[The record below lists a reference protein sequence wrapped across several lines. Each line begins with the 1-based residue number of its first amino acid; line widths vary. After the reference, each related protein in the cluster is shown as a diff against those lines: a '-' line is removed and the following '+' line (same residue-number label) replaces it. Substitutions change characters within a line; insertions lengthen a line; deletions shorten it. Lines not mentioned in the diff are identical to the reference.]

1 MTIEPKLAVPQ
12 GLKPRFYVTRRGTAE
27 AVPFHVG
34 SRILTLFLVVGAVFP
49 LLTSCSRAEKEP
61 EPEVAVEAAKAERQ
75 PIRQVVRTDAVLFP
89 KNQAAITP
97 KVVAPVKTFY
107 VNRGSRVHAGQLV
120 AVLENRDLAAAEVE
134 SKGSYQQAEANYGI
148 ETTSA
153 LPEEWQKA
161 EYDLKAAKEGYD
173 AEQKIYDS
181 RKKLYQEGA
190 LPRKDY
196 DQSVVALTQAKSQ
209 YEVASMHMA
218 ALQAAG
224 KKQQLKSA
232 EGQLTSAKGKYEG
245 AAAQL
250 GYSEIRSPI
259 DGVVTDR
266 PTYPGE
272 TPPPGTPLLTV
283 MDTSSV
289 IAKAHIPQDQAA
301 QLKVGNGATIKT
313 PGNEDVAGKVTLV
326 SPALDPNST
335 TVEVWV
341 EAPNPDGRLRPG
353 SSVTLE
359 MVAKAIDDDVVVP
372 ASAVLKTPEGT
383 AVVMIVKE
391 DHAQAVE
398 VETGVREADRVQ
410 ITKGLSGGET
420 VIVRGSYGLPDKTKV
435 KIAESQGSGP
445 EKPGAGKDKD

>member
-1 MTIEPKLAVPQ
+1 MALVHSSRNLANNTSMRVNC
-12 GLKPRFYVTRRGTAE
+12 TAK
-27 AVPFHVG
+27 AVPFQIAFFVRLLSFSLIVG
-34 SRILTLFLVVGAVFP
+34 IVLS
-49 LLTSCSRAEKEP
+49 LLTSCSRGEKEP
-61 EPEVAVEAAKAERQ
+61 EPEVAVEAVKAEKQ
-75 PIRQVVRTDAVLFP
+75 PIRQVIRTDAVLFP

-97 KVVAPVKTFY
+97 KIVAPVRAFY
-107 VNRGSRVHAGQLV
+107 VNRGSRVHAGQLL
-120 AVLENRDLAAAEVE
+120 AVLENKDLAASEVE
-134 SKGSYQQAEANYGI
+134 SKGSYQQAEANFGI

-161 EYDLKAAKEGYD
+161 EYDLKAAKENYD

-196 DQSVVALTQAKSQ
+196 DQSLVALTQAKSQ
-209 YEVASMHMA
+209 YEIASMHMA

-250 GYSEIRSPI
+250 SYSEIRSPI

-266 PTYPGE
+266 PTYAGE

-289 IAKAHIPQDQAA
+289 IAKAHIPQGQAA
-301 QLKVGNGATIKT
+301 QLKVGNAATIKM
-313 PGNEDVAGKVTLV
+313 PGSEEVTGKVSLI

-341 EAPNPDGRLRPG
+341 EAANPDGRLRPG
-353 SSVTLE
+353 SSVALE
-359 MVAKAIDDDVVVP
+359 MVANTVNDAIVVP
-372 ASAVLKTPEGT
+372 SSAVLKTPEGAT
-383 AVVMIVKE
+383 MVMIVKE
-391 DHAQAVE
+391 GHAQSVE
-398 VETGVREADRVQ
+398 VETGVREGDRVQ
-410 ITKGLSGGET
+410 ITKGLNGGEM

-435 KIAESQGSGP
+435 KIAESQGSEGQ
-445 EKPGAGKDKD
+445 KPGAANDKD

>member
-1 MTIEPKLAVPQ
+1 M
-12 GLKPRFYVTRRGTAE
+12 KPRRNIAILAGSAVVACGLLNSCSKKEEEGGPEVTVQAAKVEKRGIRQIIGTE
-27 AVPFHVG
+27 AV
-34 SRILTLFLVVGAVFP
+34 LY
-49 LLTSCSRAEKEP
+49 
-61 EPEVAVEAAKAERQ
+61 
-75 PIRQVVRTDAVLFP
+75 P

-97 KVVAPVKTFY
+97 KIVAPVKEFY
-107 VNRGSRVHAGQLV
+107 VNRGSRVHAGQLL
-120 AVLENRDLAAAEVE
+120 AVIENRDLAAAATET
-134 SKGSYQQAEANYGI
+134 KGSYNQAEAAYQI

-161 EYDLKAAKEGYD
+161 EYDLKAAKENLD
-173 AEQKIYDS
+173 AAQKIYDS
-181 RKKLYQEGA
+181 RKKLYDEGA

-196 DQSVVALTQAKSQ
+196 DASIVALTQAKSQ
-209 YEVASMHMA
+209 YEIASMHMA
-218 ALQAAG
+218 ALQSAG

-259 DGVVTDR
+259 NGVVTDR

-272 TPPPGTPLLTV
+272 TPPPGVPMLTV

-301 QLKVGNGATIKT
+301 QLK
-313 PGNEDVAGKVTLV
+313 PGNTATMKGPGDVEAEGKVTLV

-341 EAPNPDGRLRPG
+341 EAANADRRLRPG

-359 MVAKAIDDDVVVP
+359 MVAQSVNDAIVVP
-372 ASAVLKTPEGT
+372 ASAILKSPEGAT
-383 AVVMIVKE
+383 TVMVIESDKAE
-391 DHAQAVE
+391 QKE
-398 VETGVREADRVQ
+398 VETGIREGNSVQ
-410 ITKGLSGGET
+410 ITKGLTGNET
-420 VIVRGSYGLPDKTKV
+420 VIVNGSYALPDKTRV
-435 KIAESQGSGP
+435 KIAQATPAEEP
-445 EKPGAGKDKD
+445 AAEKPSGDKDKD

>member
-1 MTIEPKLAVPQ
+1 MKPRRSIAILAVS
-12 GLKPRFYVTRRGTAE
+12 
-27 AVPFHVG
+27 AVVACG
-34 SRILTLFLVVGAVFP
+34 
-49 LLTSCSRAEKEP
+49 LLTSCSKKE
-61 EPEVAVEAAKAERQ
+61 EEGGPEVTVQAAKVEKR
-75 PIRQVVRTDAVLFP
+75 PIRQIIGTEAVLYP

-97 KVVAPVKTFY
+97 KIVAPVKEFY
-107 VNRGSRVHAGQLV
+107 VNRGSRVHAGQLL
-120 AVLENRDLAAAEVE
+120 AVIENRDLAAAATET
-134 SKGSYQQAEANYGI
+134 KGSYNQAEAAYQI

-161 EYDLKAAKEGYD
+161 EYDLKAAKENLD
-173 AEQKIYDS
+173 ATQKIYDS
-181 RKKLYQEGA
+181 RKKLYDEGA

-196 DQSVVALTQAKSQ
+196 DASIVALTQAKSQ
-209 YEVASMHMA
+209 YEIASMHMA
-218 ALQAAG
+218 ALQSAG

-259 DGVVTDR
+259 NGVVTDR

-272 TPPPGTPLLTV
+272 TPPPGVPMLTV

-301 QLKVGNGATIKT
+301 QLK
-313 PGNEDVAGKVTLV
+313 PGNTATMKGPGDVEAEGKVTLV

-341 EAPNPDGRLRPG
+341 EAANADRRLRPG

-359 MVAKAIDDDVVVP
+359 MVAQSVNDAIVVP
-372 ASAVLKTPEGT
+372 ASAILKSPEGAT
-383 AVVMIVKE
+383 TVMVIENDKAE
-391 DHAQAVE
+391 QKE
-398 VETGVREADRVQ
+398 VETGIREGNSVQ
-410 ITKGLSGGET
+410 ITKGLTGNET
-420 VIVRGSYGLPDKTKV
+420 VIVNGSYALPDKTRV
-435 KIAESQGSGP
+435 KIAQATPAEEP
-445 EKPGAGKDKD
+445 AAEKPSGDKDKD